1 MGKRVDS
8 DCAYTMLT
16 AREALCW
23 LTRMPSAGSSSFKPC
38 VIRLV
43 TGNPACQS
51 AAHHSWSMVCADHQV
66 ITKQVNLNIP
76 LVNPSLITVTA
87 APDTIPS
94 PCDTEAATLVLGAGA
109 HLHPA
114 GFNYK
119 GCSWDLTQLQHC
131 TVVATNKDYSKYDLA
146 LSGMRN
152 SEQHHVWLAFANC
165 QHEAKERIK
174 YLPALRRR
182 SNNPAAVLC
191 SGR

>member
-1 MGKRVDS
+1 M
-8 DCAYTMLT
+8 
-16 AREALCW
+16 
-23 LTRMPSAGSSSFKPC
+23 
-38 VIRLV
+38 
-43 TGNPACQS
+43 
-51 AAHHSWSMVCADHQV
+51 
-66 ITKQVNLNIP
+66 NLSIP

-94 PCDTEAATLVLGAGA
+94 PCDIEAATLVLGAGA

-119 GCSWDLTQLQHC
+119 GCSWDLTQLQRC
-131 TVVATNKDYSKYDLA
+131 TVVATNEDYSKYDLA

-191 SGR
+191 CAAGADHAPPVTQRGRLESGNTHGQCNAVGCSGLLHGKSC

>member
-1 MGKRVDS
+1 M
-8 DCAYTMLT
+8 
-16 AREALCW
+16 
-23 LTRMPSAGSSSFKPC
+23 
-38 VIRLV
+38 
-43 TGNPACQS
+43 
-51 AAHHSWSMVCADHQV
+51 
-66 ITKQVNLNIP
+66 
-76 LVNPSLITVTA
+76 VTA

-94 PCDTEAATLVLGAGA
+94 PCDIEAATLVLGAGA

-119 GCSWDLTQLQHC
+119 GCSWDLTQLQRC
-131 TVVATNKDYSKYDLA
+131 TVVATNEDYSKYDLA

-191 SGR
+191 CAAGADHAPPVTQRGRLESGNTHGQCNAVGCSGLLHGKSC